1 MEDLPPSAATGFLW
15 TSTRKTHMADPAQQ
29 PNPFSE
35 GRLGRGVN
43 KLVFMNH
50 SPDRFRNMN
59 HTSQDLASLWNQISS
74 YLQGQIRKEAFDR
87 WIGVIRP
94 ISLGTDTLHLGV
106 ANGFYQEWLEN
117 YYLELIQE
125 AVAEIGEQPLKI
137 RFQVLNEELQGTD
150 SDTSEDAP
158 EESGNPR
165 RRPSPSLQ
173 LPTPAP
179 LVPRPN
185 LNPKNKFENFVVGP
199 NNQFCH
205 AGSMAVANSPAKA
218 YNPFFIYG
226 GVGFGK
232 THLMQAIGHRVWEE
246 NNSKRVVYISS
257 EQFTN
262 EFIDAIQ
269 NRTMPNFRRRYRNA
283 DVLLIDDIHFLAGKE
298 RLQEEFFHTFN
309 TLFDAHKQIVMTSD
323 RPANEISNLEQRL
336 VSRFEW
342 GLVTEISLPD
352 LETRVAIL
360 LQKAKEMD
368 FELSVDAA
376 VFIAERINSNVRT
389 LEGAL
394 LRLSS
399 FSSLEK
405 TSINEETAAV
415 VLKGLL
421 REEETNVVSIP
432 EIQRAVCEHFDIRI
446 SDIMG
451 QKRPRSIAYP
461 RQIAMF
467 LSRELTEAS
476 YPEIGRAFGGKDH
489 GTVLHAHKKIK
500 EKAETDTSLKKTI
513 REIQDKL

>member
-1 MEDLPPSAATGFLW
+1 
-15 TSTRKTHMADPAQQ
+15 
-29 PNPFSE
+29 
-35 GRLGRGVN
+35 
-43 KLVFMNH
+43 MNH
-50 SPDRFRNMN
+50 S
-59 HTSQDLASLWNQISS
+59 TQDISAFWTQVS
-74 YLQGQIRKEAFDR
+74 THLQGQIRKEAFDR

-94 ISLGTDTLHLGV
+94 IRLGADTIHLGV

-125 AVAEIGEQPLKI
+125 AVQEIGDQPLKI
-137 RFQVLNEELQGTD
+137 RFQVLDEDMESSDLEDTD
-150 SDTSEDAP
+150 S
-158 EESGNPR
+158 EEAALTTGISPNR
-165 RRPSPSLQ
+165 RSPARNTAAV
-173 LPTPAP
+173 PPAP
-179 LVPRPN
+179 LLPKPN
-185 LNPKNKFENFVVGP
+185 LNPKYKFENFVIGP

-226 GVGFGK
+226 GVGLGK
-232 THLMQAIGHRVWEE
+232 THLMQAIGHHVWD
-246 NNSKRVVYISS
+246 NDRSKRIVYISS

-342 GLVTEISLPD
+342 GLVTEISMPD

-360 LQKAKEMD
+360 RQKAKEMD
-368 FELSVDAA
+368 FELSVEAA
-376 VFIAERINSNVRT
+376 VFVAERINSNVRT

-394 LRLSS
+394 LRLSTY
-399 FSSLEK
+399 SSLENMP
-405 TSINEETAAV
+405 INAETAAI

-421 REEETNVVSIP
+421 REEDTNIVSIP
-432 EIQRAVCEHFDIRI
+432 EIQKAVCNHFDLRLA
-446 SDIMG
+446 DIIG

-476 YPEIGRAFGGKDH
+476 YPEIGKAFGGKDH

-500 EKAETDTSLKKTI
+500 QKAETDSSLKKTI